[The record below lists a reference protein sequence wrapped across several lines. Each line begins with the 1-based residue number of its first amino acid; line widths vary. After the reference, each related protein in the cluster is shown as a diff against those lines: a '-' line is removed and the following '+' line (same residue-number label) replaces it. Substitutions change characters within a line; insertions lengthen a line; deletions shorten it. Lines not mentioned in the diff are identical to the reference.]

1 MAATYVYGVTT
12 ARAALPAVQGIGGA
26 ELTLVADDQLA
37 AVTSPVP
44 DGELEMD
51 TKAIRAHAAVL
62 EAINAETT
70 VLPMRFGV
78 VMADADQVR
87 ADLLDAH
94 RSELLA
100 QLQEFEGKVE
110 LKLRASYEE
119 EPLMR
124 EILAENQDVARLRD
138 ELRGAPED
146 ATYYGRIRLGELVAE
161 AVERTRARDGARIVD
176 WLAPLAVAV
185 DVAEPTHERI
195 AVNASFLVQRT
206 AMDRFDEVV
215 DEIGRDQAGRLRL
228 RYSGPFPPHSFV
240 RMAQEA

>member
-1 MAATYVYGVTT
+1 MAATYVYGVTA
-12 ARAALPAVQGIGGA
+12 ARDALPAVRGIGDA
-26 ELTLVADDQLA
+26 ELELVVDDELA

-44 DGELEMD
+44 DGELAMD
-51 TKAIRAHAAVL
+51 TAAIRAHAAVL
-62 EAINAETT
+62 EAINVEST

-78 VMADADQVR
+78 VMADSDAVR

-100 QLQEFEGKVE
+100 QLREFDGKVE

-124 EILAENQDVARLRD
+124 EIVAGDQDIARLRA
-138 ELRGAPED
+138 ELRDAPED
-146 ATYYGRIRLGELVAE
+146 ATYYGRIRLGELVAD
-161 AVERTRARDGARIVD
+161 AVERTRVRDGERIVD
-176 WLAPLAVAV
+176 WLAPHAVAV

-195 AVNASFLVQRT
+195 ALNASFLVART
-206 AMDRFDEVV
+206 GVERFDEVV

-240 RMAQEA
+240 RMTQEA